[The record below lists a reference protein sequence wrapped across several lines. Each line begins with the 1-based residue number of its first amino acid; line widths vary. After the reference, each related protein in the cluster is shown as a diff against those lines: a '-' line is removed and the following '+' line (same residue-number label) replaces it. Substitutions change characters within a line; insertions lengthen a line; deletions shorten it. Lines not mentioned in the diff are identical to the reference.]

1 MEDKKIA
8 VDEKVQEI
16 ASLAHM
22 KQAHLKSDSKAKE
35 SFDEPPAVTH
45 ILPEQHIRDI
55 DDFPRWL
62 KVNLW
67 LANATVVLMFFV
79 AIVDLCFGEVL
90 RNDLKHE

>member
-1 MEDKKIA
+1 MDDKKIA

-22 KQAHLKSDSKAKE
+22 KQAHPKGDSKAKE
-35 SFDEPPAVTH
+35 SLDEPPVGTH
-45 ILPEQHIRDI
+45 ILPEQNLRDT

-79 AIVDLCFGEVL
+79 AIVDLCFGEVF